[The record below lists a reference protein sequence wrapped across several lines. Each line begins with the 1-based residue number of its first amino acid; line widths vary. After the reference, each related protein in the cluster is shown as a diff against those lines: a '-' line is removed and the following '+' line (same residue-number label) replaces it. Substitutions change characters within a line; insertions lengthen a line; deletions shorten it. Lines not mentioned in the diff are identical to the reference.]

1 MNEKLQLNGIKKL
14 ENKVNESK
22 IMVNE
27 SKIMVNE
34 EAPYH
39 IVLLCYLS
47 YVVLIIF
54 GYFRDFLRN
63 TGLEKNKTAVE
74 RNREV
79 FNLKK

>member
-1 MNEKLQLNGIKKL
+1 MSEKLQLNGIKKL
-14 ENKVNESK
+14 DNRVN
-22 IMVNE
+22 
-27 SKIMVNE
+27 KIMVNE

-79 FNLKK
+79 YDLKNKLIYV